1 MRILV
6 APDSFKGTATAAQAA
21 TAIAAGWRSVRP
33 ADTVLE
39 LPLADGGEGSAAVIR
54 ASTPGASEIR
64 CRATGPDGILVDAG
78 WLLLPDGTAV
88 VELAAAS
95 GLTLMRRKDALGAQ
109 TTGFGEQLAAAAAD
123 PRVRRIVATV
133 GGSAATDGG
142 AGALS
147 ALGARF
153 LDPAGKPLG
162 SGGGMLNRCARV
174 DVSALVPPPEGGVQV
189 LTDVTA
195 PLLGPR
201 GAAAVFGPQKGATAD
216 DVTLLEAS
224 LARLAAVIG
233 GEPDQAGAGAAG
245 GAAFGLAT
253 LWNARLEP
261 GARLIGEV
269 VGLSGAVDRSDL
281 VITGEGRFDAQS
293 TTGKVV
299 GHVLG
304 TVAGQRV
311 LLIAGQIDRAL
322 PAGIERAV
330 ELCRLAGS
338 GDRAMVDAQRWLRAA
353 GAELSAATAADCRP

>member
-33 ADTVLE
+33 VDTVVE

-54 ASTPGASEIR
+54 ASSPGASEIR
-64 CRATGPDGILVDAG
+64 CRATGPDGVPVDSG

-88 VELAAAS
+88 VELAATS

-123 PRVRRIVATV
+123 PRVCRIMATV

-142 AGALS
+142 AGALT

-153 LDPAGKPLG
+153 LDCGGNPLRP
-162 SGGGMLNRCARV
+162 GGGRLNRCATV
-174 DVSALVPPPEGGVQV
+174 DVAALVPPPEGGVEV

-201 GAAAVFGPQKGATAD
+201 GAAAVFGPQKGATPG
-216 DVTLLEAS
+216 DVARLEAS

-233 GEPDQAGAGAAG
+233 GDPDQAGAGAAG
-245 GAAFGLAT
+245 GAAFGLAA

-261 GARLIGEV
+261 GAQRIGDV
-269 VGLSGAVDRSDL
+269 VGLSGALDRSDL
-281 VITGEGRFDAQS
+281 VITGEGRFDDQS

-299 GHVLG
+299 GHLLG
-304 TVAGQRV
+304 TIAGQRV
-311 LLIAGQIDRAL
+311 LLIAGQIDGAL

-330 ELCRLAGS
+330 ELRRLAGS
-338 GDRAMVDAQRWLRAA
+338 GDRAMVDAPRWLRVA
-353 GAELSAATAADCRP
+353 GAELAAAART